1 MIEVWQAEW
10 CPHSATVRQRLTEL
24 DIAFVARQVP
34 AEREGR
40 DAMED
45 ELGTRKIPVVRLDD
59 GSVLDGDDHEII
71 AALGER
77 FPEPAGAEA
86 HRAQAA
92 AHGL

>member
-34 AEREGR
+34 AERDQR

-59 GSVLDGDDHEII
+59 GTVLDGDAHEIV
-71 AALGER
+71 ATLSER
-77 FPEPAGAEA
+77 FPEPEGAEA
-86 HRAQAA
+86 HRVQAE